1 MKRLTYP
8 NYSFPKVRILLKKI
22 KIYLDRNLKIWK
34 VTAAKQKTQETQ
46 WLPPSTAISDLSFP
60 TVAAIKEEK
69 EFPLFLSVV
78 LASGT
83 GCVSPT
89 FHVGCGTALCFGRW
103 FVWWRWHWGKSVF
116 TAETDRRSCPCEPG
130 GSCMDPVRAKPM
142 AGWCL
147 PRLALHSHM
156 NGPPKMSLPHYVFDN
171 SFSLI
176 VIGYL
181 FWAGPFYSD
190 ICPTKVV
197 NKEFTTDENRLL
209 TSRVECCLK
218 MYLQQSNIC
227 ASLQVKVKG
236 HGFLTKFITTIY
248 IVLWFYVFFR
258 SWKWA
263 RVSCWPPVA
272 PLREQPIP
280 IC

>member
-1 MKRLTYP
+1 MSAVALPCVLEGGLCDDVDTGEKCVHSWDRPT
-8 NYSFPKVRILLKKI
+8 LLPLWARRK
-22 KIYLDRNLKIWK
+22 LHG
-34 VTAAKQKTQETQ
+34 
-46 WLPPSTAISDLSFP
+46 PSESKA
-60 TVAAIKEEK
+60 
-69 EFPLFLSVV
+69 
-78 LASGT
+78 
-83 GCVSPT
+83 
-89 FHVGCGTALCFGRW
+89 
-103 FVWWRWHWGKSVF
+103 
-116 TAETDRRSCPCEPG
+116 
-130 GSCMDPVRAKPM
+130 M

-156 NGPPKMSLPHYVFDN
+156 HGPPKMSLPQYIFDN

-209 TSRVECCLK
+209 TSTVERCLK

-236 HGFLTKFITTIY
+236 RGFLTKFITTIY
-248 IVLWFYVFFR
+248 IVLWFHVFFH

-263 RVSCWPPVA
+263 RVSCWPLVA
-272 PLREQPIP
+272 PFREQPIP